1 MAMESNRFT
10 RRRLLASSAGMWLG
24 LAAPAVFAAASN
36 APPDETSPNDPK
48 EALKR
53 LVAGNKRF
61 VEGTPV
67 HNRSSKEVRRELVGG
82 QQPFATILGC
92 SDSRVPPE
100 LVFDQGLGDL
110 FIVRNA
116 GNVVAD
122 DVMGSLQ
129 YAGLH
134 LKIQLLV
141 VLGHGGCG
149 AVTAALGAMSKG
161 EKHPERIQTLLHM
174 IEPGLKDLDPELTGK
189 ARLNAAVEA
198 NVRWSIRQLAE
209 SSEGKKALE
218 EKRFEMVGAVYE
230 LETGTV
236 RFLS

>member
-1 MAMESNRFT
+1 MLESLCT
-10 RRRLLASSAGMWLG
+10 
-24 LAAPAVFAAASN
+24 AAPA
-36 APPDETSPNDPK
+36 
-48 EALKR
+48 KR
-53 LVAGNKRF
+53 SAQ
-61 VEGTPV
+61 
-67 HNRSSKEVRRELVGG
+67 ELVGG
-82 QQPFATILGC
+82 QQPFAAILGC

-129 YAGLH
+129 YASLS

-149 AVTAALGAMSKG
+149 AVTAALGALSKG

-174 IEPGLKDLDPELTGK
+174 IEPGLKDLDPKLTG
-189 ARLNAAVEA
+189 AGRLNAAVEA
-198 NVRWSIRQLAE
+198 NVRWSMRQIAE
-209 SSEGKKALE
+209 SPEGKKGLE
-218 EKRFEMVGAVYE
+218 ENRFEMAGAVYE
-230 LETGTV
+230 LETGVV

>member
-1 MAMESNRFT
+1 MESNRFT
-10 RRRLLASSAGMWLG
+10 RRRLLASAAGMWLG
-24 LAAPAVFAAASN
+24 LAAPAVFAAAGD
-36 APPDETSPNDPK
+36 APPDETLPNDPK

-61 VEGTPV
+61 VDGEPL
-67 HNRSSKEVRRELVGG
+67 HSRSAKEVRKELVGG
-82 QQPFATILGC
+82 QQPFAAILGC

-129 YAGLH
+129 YAGLS

-149 AVTAALGAMSKG
+149 AVTAALNALSKG
-161 EKHPERIQTLLHM
+161 ATHPERIQTLLHM
-174 IEPGLKDLDPELTGK
+174 IQPGLKDLDSKLTG
-189 ARLNAAVEA
+189 AAQLNAAVEA
-198 NVRWSIRQLAE
+198 NVRWSMQQIAE
-209 SSEGKKALE
+209 SAEGKKALE
-218 EKRFEMVGAVYE
+218 EKRFQMAGAVYE
-230 LETGTV
+230 LETGRV

>member
-1 MAMESNRFT
+1 MENNRFT
-10 RRRLLASSAGMWLG
+10 RRRLLGSAAGAWLG
-24 LAAPAVFAAASN
+24 LAAPAVLAAGAD
-36 APPDETSPNDPK
+36 APSEEAAPNDPK

-53 LVAGNKRF
+53 LAAGNKRF
-61 VEGTPV
+61 VDGTPL
-67 HNRSSKEVRRELVGG
+67 HSRSSKEVRKELVGG
-82 QQPFATILGC
+82 QQPFAVILGC

-141 VLGHGGCG
+141 VLGHENCG

-174 IEPGLKDLDPELTGK
+174 IEPGLKDLDPKLTGA

-198 NVRWSIRQLAE
+198 NVRWSMRQIAE
-209 SSEGKKALE
+209 SPEGKKALE
-218 EKRFEMVGAVYE
+218 EKRFEMAGAVYQ

-236 RFLS
+236 RFLP

>member
-1 MAMESNRFT
+1 MEGNRFT
-10 RRRLLASSAGMWLG
+10 RRRILGSAVGMWLG
-24 LAAPAVFAAASN
+24 LAAPAAFAADG
-36 APPDETSPNDPK
+36 APPEDTLPNDPK

-53 LVAGNKRF
+53 LAAGNKRF
-61 VEGTPV
+61 VEGAPL
-67 HNRSSKEVRRELVGG
+67 HSRSSKEMRKELVGG
-82 QQPFATILGC
+82 QQPFAAILGC

-129 YAGLH
+129 YAGLS

-141 VLGHGGCG
+141 VLGHGNCG
-149 AVTAALGAMSKG
+149 AVTAALDAMSKG
-161 EKHPERIQTLLHM
+161 AKHPERIQTLLRM
-174 IEPGLKDLDPELTGK
+174 IKPGLKDLDPKLTGA

-198 NVRWSIRQLAE
+198 NVRWSMRQLAE
-209 SSEGKKALE
+209 SAEGKKAME
-218 EKRFEMVGAVYE
+218 EKRFNIVGAVYE
-230 LETGTV
+230 LETGAV
-236 RFLS
+236 RFMS

>member
-1 MAMESNRFT
+1 MESNRFT
-10 RRRLLASSAGMWLG
+10 RRRLLASAGGMWLG
-24 LAAPAVFAAASN
+24 AAVPAVFAAVGDS
-36 APPDETSPNDPK
+36 APEGTLPNDPK

-53 LVAGNKRF
+53 LAAGNKRF
-61 VEGTPV
+61 VEGAPL
-67 HNRSSKEVRRELVGG
+67 HSRSSKEVRKELAGG
-82 QQPFATILGC
+82 QQPFAAILGC

-100 LVFDQGLGDL
+100 LVFDQGLGEL

-141 VLGHGGCG
+141 VLGHGNCG
-149 AVTAALGAMSKG
+149 AVTAALDAMSKRA
-161 EKHPERIQTLLHM
+161 KHPERIQTLLHM
-174 IEPGLKDLDPELTGK
+174 IEPGLKDLDPKLTG
-189 ARLNAAVEA
+189 ADRLHAAVEA
-198 NVRWSIRQLAE
+198 NVRWSMRQIAE
-209 SSEGKKALE
+209 SPEGKKALE
-218 EKRFEMVGAVYE
+218 EKRFEMAGAVYE
-230 LETGTV
+230 LETGLV

>member
-1 MAMESNRFT
+1 MESKRFS
-10 RRRLLASSAGMWLG
+10 RRRLLTSAAGVWLG
-24 LAAPAVFAAASN
+24 LTAPMAFAADDT
-36 APPDETSPNDPK
+36 APGAAAANDPK

-61 VEGTPV
+61 VDGKPL
-67 HNRSSKEVRRELVGG
+67 HSRSSKEVRKELVGG
-82 QQPFATILGC
+82 QQPFAAILGC

-110 FIVRNA
+110 FTVRNA

-141 VLGHGGCG
+141 VLGHQNCG
-149 AVTAALGAMSKG
+149 AVTAALDAMTKGAKQ
-161 EKHPERIQTLLHM
+161 PERIQTLLHI
-174 IEPGLKDLDPELTGK
+174 IEPGLKDLDPKLTG
-189 ARLNAAVEA
+189 AAQLAAAVEA
-198 NVRWSIRQLAE
+198 NVRWSMRQVAE
-209 SSEGKKALE
+209 SPEGKKALE
-218 EKRFEMVGAVYE
+218 EKRIEIAGAVYE
-230 LETGTV
+230 LETGVV
-236 RFLS
+236 RFFS

>member
-1 MAMESNRFT
+1 MDGNRFT
-10 RRRLLASSAGMWLG
+10 RRRLLASAGGLWLS
-24 LAAPAVFAAASN
+24 LAAPGLFAADAASS
-36 APPDETSPNDPK
+36 ADTPSIDPK

-53 LVAGNKRF
+53 LTAGNKRF
-61 VEGTPV
+61 VDGEPLNG
-67 HNRSSKEVRRELVGG
+67 RSSKEARKELVGG
-82 QQPFATILGC
+82 QQPFAAILGC

-122 DVMGSLQ
+122 DVMGTLQ

-149 AVTAALGAMSKG
+149 AVTAALGAMEG
-161 EKHPERIQTLLHM
+161 EKHPERIQTLIHM
-174 IEPGLKDLDPELTGK
+174 IEPGLKDLDPKLKGA

-198 NVRWSIRQLAE
+198 NVRWSMRQIAE
-209 SSEGKKALE
+209 SPEGKKALE
-218 EKRFEMVGAVYE
+218 EKRFEIVGGVYQ